1 MKKLLAALFTLALA
15 LSIAAPVFAQD
26 AGSQDSSAPAQS
38 DSSMKKEKKMKKS
51 HMKKERKMKKDKM
64 EKKADDTS
72 TPPQK

>member
-26 AGSQDSSAPAQS
+26 TGSQEAPKA
-38 DSSMKKEKKMKKS
+38 DNSMKKEKKMKKS
-51 HMKKERKMKKDKM
+51 HAKKEKKMKKDKM
-64 EKKADDTS
+64 EKPADTT